1 MAKVTAP
8 HPHMNPKAIA
18 DKTVLA
24 PAAATAEAHT
34 GKKIV
39 TTVKGMMSKAKRNA
53 RSHVFSHA

>member
-1 MAKVTAP
+1 
-8 HPHMNPKAIA
+8 MNPKAIA
-18 DKTVLA
+18 DKTVVA